1 MNQDLTRRRLL
12 QVGGG
17 LAAGLLTVGSTAL
30 AQSPGPSGGP
40 SAAPPIEPNTVK
52 RRGTGLR
59 GYDAQR
65 AAPGFTL
72 FTPLLG
78 GGLVYLVDMQGTLVH
93 TWQLPHP
100 PGAYGYL
107 TGRGTLFY
115 NGNVPSDTFL
125 GKQFFN
131 GGAALEV
138 DWNGNILWEVRQPG
152 HHHDGRLLRNGNVLL
167 LCAQELP
174 DPVASQV
181 RGGLAGTEADS
192 HIWADYLVEMTTS
205 GQTVWTWRSWEHL
218 DPATHPLTLPSDERA
233 FWTHG
238 NAVAEL
244 ADGNLL
250 LSMRNLSTI
259 IRINRQTDEIEWEL
273 GPPPLAGAHGV
284 NQLPTGN
291 LLVFDNGP
299 YRVDQLR
306 VSPAAAPFSRI
317 LEINPVTNEIVWTY
331 QELLGWNF
339 FSALLSNAQRLPNG
353 NTFVNEGLSGRLFE
367 VTPDG
372 DVVWEYV
379 NPYFGPS
386 TAPGKVQSNMVF
398 RAYRYTSDE
407 IAAARSV

>member
-1 MNQDLTRRRLL
+1 MNHDFSRRRLL
-12 QVGGG
+12 QLGGG
-17 LAAGLLTVGSTAL
+17 LAAGILSASGTAV
-30 AQSPGPSGGP
+30 AQSSAP
-40 SAAPPIEPNTVK
+40 SAGPAAAPSIEPNTIK

-65 AAPGFTL
+65 VAPGFTL
-72 FTPLLG
+72 VTPLLG
-78 GGLVYLVDMQGTLVH
+78 GGLVYLMDMQGDVVH
-93 TWQLPHP
+93 TWQLPYP

-107 TGRGTLFY
+107 TDHGTLFY
-115 NGNVPSDTFL
+115 NGSIRSDTFL
-125 GKQFFN
+125 GKQLFN
-131 GGAALEV
+131 GGVALEA
-138 DWNGNILWEVRQPG
+138 DWNGRVLWEVRHPG
-152 HHHDGRLLRNGNVLL
+152 HHHDGRLLKNGNVLL
-167 LCAQELP
+167 LGAQELP

-181 RGGLAGTEADS
+181 HGGLAGTEADGR
-192 HIWADYLVEMTTS
+192 IWADYLVEMTTS

-238 NAVAEL
+238 NAVLEL
-244 ADGNLL
+244 DDGNLL

-284 NQLPTGN
+284 NQLPNGN

-306 VSPAAAPFSRI
+306 VSPAAAPFSRV
-317 LEINPVTNEIVWTY
+317 LEINPATNEIVWTY

-353 NTFVNEGLSGRLFE
+353 NTFINEGLSGRLFE

-372 DVVWEYV
+372 DVVWEFV
-379 NPYFGPS
+379 NPVFGP
-386 TAPGKVQSNMVF
+386 AAVPDKLQSNMVF
-398 RAYRYTSDE
+398 RAYRYTPDQ
-407 IAAARSV
+407 IAAARGT